1 MFRKIYY
8 ISVWVRSVLNSSW
21 NCFAYSDKVCMSLC
35 INFITCF
42 IWGYCG
48 PQFLSKVAFPSF
60 YVFCLFS
67 TVVLWG
73 VSLDGGYRSNGR
85 LIGIFDTTGWP
96 VFIDS
101 ISLFRI
107 SISFCL
113 IFVVF
118 SLFGCNYLNR
128 CVSTR
133 VEATKDVKC
142 WVFSGITHLF
152 KRKPFFCLSLNFLNI
167 TLEIRLSF

>member
-1 MFRKIYY
+1 MFRRIYY

-48 PQFLSKVAFPSF
+48 PQFPSKAAFPSF
-60 YVFCLFS
+60 YVFWGFS
-67 TVVLWG
+67 NVVLWG
-73 VSLDGGYRSNGR
+73 VSLERGYRSNCC
-85 LIGIFDTTGWP
+85 LIGICDTTGWL

-118 SLFGCNYLNR
+118 SLFGCNYLNS
-128 CVSTR
+128 CVFTR
-133 VEATKDVKC
+133 VEATTDVKC
-142 WVFSGITHLF
+142 WVYSGITYFL

-167 TLEIRLSF
+167 TLEVRLSF

>member
-8 ISVWVRSVLNSSW
+8 ISFWVRSVLNSSW
-21 NCFAYSDKVCMSLC
+21 NCFVYSDKVCMALC

-48 PQFLSKVAFPSF
+48 PRFPLKTAFPSF
-60 YVFCLFS
+60 YVFCVFS

-118 SLFGCNYLNR
+118 SLFGCNYLSR

-133 VEATKDVKC
+133 AEATTDVKC
-142 WVFSGITHLF
+142 WVYSGITHFF
-152 KRKPFFCLSLNFLNI
+152 KRKPFFVWASIFL
-167 TLEIRLSF
+167 T

>member
-21 NCFAYSDKVCMSLC
+21 NCFAYSDKVCMLLC

-42 IWGYCG
+42 IRGYCG
-48 PQFLSKVAFPSF
+48 PQFPSF
-60 YVFCLFS
+60 YVFCVFS

-73 VSLDGGYRSNGR
+73 VSLDGGYGSNGR
-85 LIGIFDTTGWP
+85 LIGIFDTTGWL

-118 SLFGCNYLNR
+118 SLFGCNYLYR

-133 VEATKDVKC
+133 VEATTDVKC
-142 WVFSGITHLF
+142 WVYSGITHFF
-152 KRKPFFCLSLNFLNI
+152 KRKPFFVWASIFL
-167 TLEIRLSF
+167 T